1 MNEQELNEARD
12 KSKRIR
18 ELERHLEALRLSVE
32 NIVPVLDGMPHAKEA
47 KSKVERIAL
56 QIIDSEHKI
65 EVLRGELEC
74 IKTHL
79 ANVIMTKVDNPS
91 HQTLL
96 FLRYVSCLSFKEIS
110 RRMRCSL
117 RHVFRLHEQ
126 FFKCHLAAQ
135 MVQ

>member
-1 MNEQELNEARD
+1 MNEQELNEARELC
-12 KSKRIR
+12 KQIR
-18 ELERHLEALRLSVE
+18 ALERHLEALRLSME
-32 NIVPVLDGMPHAKEA
+32 NIVPVLDGMPHATEA

-56 QIIDSEHKI
+56 RIIDSEQ
-65 EVLRGELEC
+65 ELEALRGALEQA
-74 IKTHL
+74 KTHL

-96 FLRYVSCLSFKEIS
+96 FLRYVSCLSFKETA

-126 FFKCHLAAQ
+126 FLKCHLAAHS
-135 MVQ
+135 V